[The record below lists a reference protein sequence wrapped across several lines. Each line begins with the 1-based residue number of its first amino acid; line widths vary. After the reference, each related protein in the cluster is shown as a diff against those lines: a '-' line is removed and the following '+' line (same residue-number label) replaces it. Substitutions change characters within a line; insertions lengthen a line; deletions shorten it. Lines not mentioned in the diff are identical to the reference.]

1 MDAKE
6 AGKAIAA
13 TSSSM
18 SSSVNHFYLGA
29 RFGYDSN
36 PRNMTHLDVFHPLF
50 GLDPLNLPAVD
61 SDTFHELNLGANRLQ
76 QQSARWGWFVSG
88 NASLR
93 GYHNDQKNMDNYSFG
108 LQAGGILLG
117 NNWRLSA
124 PLQVNKQV
132 RDDKNEVLVLAL
144 AADFNQRLTNKA
156 NYSFFGQVAD
166 ISNDSSSNKTKIT
179 SYTLGST
186 FYYRFNES
194 LRLHAGPLLTTENP
208 DSKTGDYNGRNL
220 YGIRS
225 GIGYSFNGSSHLR
238 V

>member
-1 MDAKE
+1 
-6 AGKAIAA
+6 
-13 TSSSM
+13 
-18 SSSVNHFYLGA
+18 
-29 RFGYDSN
+29 
-36 PRNMTHLDVFHPLF
+36 
-50 GLDPLNLPAVD
+50 
-61 SDTFHELNLGANRLQ
+61 
-76 QQSARWGWFVSG
+76 
-88 NASLR
+88 
-93 GYHNDQKNMDNYSFG
+93 MDNYSFG

-179 SYTLGST
+179 SYTLGSI

-194 LRLHAGPLLTTENP
+194 LRLHAGQIF
-208 DSKTGDYNGRNL
+208 
-220 YGIRS
+220 GIVA
-225 GIGYSFNGSSHLR
+225 LW
-238 V
+238 